1 MDDLFKFTNSIQPQ
15 QLNLLHANENSS
27 STSTLSSTV
36 SSASSSSQINTF
48 ETNLQCSHN
57 VWVKMSECDEQFIGP
72 KRSKHT
78 MVAYN
83 NSLYVFGGDNGK
95 QMLND
100 LICYDSVSNVWSK
113 TLNLSP
119 PTPRY
124 HHTAVVSFFNVN
136 S

>member
-1 MDDLFKFTNSIQPQ
+1 MDDLSKFTNSSNHQ
-15 QLNLLHANENSS
+15 QSQLLNLLHASENNY
-27 STSTLSSTV
+27 
-36 SSASSSSQINTF
+36 SASSSTISSTASSSSTQINAF

-57 VWVKMSECDEQFIGP
+57 FWVKMSECDEQFIGP

-83 NSLYVFGGDNGK
+83 NSLYIFGGDNGK

-100 LICYDSVSNVWSK
+100 LICYDCVNNAWSK
-113 TLNLSP
+113 ALNLSP

-124 HHTAVVSFFNVN
+124 HHTAVVS
-136 S
+136 